1 MGKDIIAMSKRERD
15 LSKVIEQ
22 VVRESILQKDGA
34 RDVQLSVRQFR
45 RMQRRYEDE
54 GDEGLIHRLRGQTS
68 KRKTDERIMK
78 KAVRLMRDKYAGFGP
93 TLGSEY
99 LVEEEA
105 IKVDR
110 ETLRGWMI
118 GEGLWKN
125 RREKVKHRQWRERR
139 SCEGEMEQMDTS
151 IHDWLEGRGEKIV
164 LIHMIDDAS
173 SDLFARFYEGD
184 STKANMK
191 HIKAYIETKGLPRAI
206 YADKASHFKTTRKA
220 SIEEDLKDEEAQ
232 TQIQRA
238 LKELGIGLI
247 PAHSPQAK
255 GRVERSFG
263 TAQDRLV
270 KALRLASAKTLEDA
284 NGVLEKKFMP
294 VWQKRFAIKP
304 KLPVNMHRTKDRGTN
319 LDAILSVQCLRTV
332 ANDYTVQYKMKRFQ
346 ILKQSITSGLRRHDV
361 LLEDRLDGSI
371 HLRFRNKYLA
381 IKEIPG
387 IKEIKNKNGAEVPLP
402 PRTSISIKTKVFFP
416 EKKRTFLLCRKEDI
430 STLR

>member
-1 MGKDIIAMSKRERD
+1 MGRDIIAMDRRERD
-15 LSKVIEQ
+15 ISKVIEQ
-22 VVRESILQKDGA
+22 VVRERILQKEGA

-45 RMQRRYEDE
+45 RMQRRYEEE

-68 KRKTDERIMK
+68 KRKTDKRIMK
-78 KAVRLMRDKYAGFGP
+78 KAIRLMRDKYNGFGP

-99 LVEEEA
+99 LAEEEA
-105 IKVDR
+105 IEVSR
-110 ETLRGWMI
+110 ETLRGWMV
-118 GEGLWKN
+118 GEGLWKD

-139 SCEGEMEQMDTS
+139 SCEGELEQMDTS
-151 IHDWLEGRGEKIV
+151 IHDWLEGRGKKIV

-173 SDLFARFYEGD
+173 SNLFARFYAGD
-184 STKANMK
+184 STKTNMG
-191 HIKAYIETKGLPRAI
+191 HIKAYIETKGLPRGI

-220 SIEEDLKDEEAQ
+220 SIEEDLKEKEAQ

-238 LKELGIGLI
+238 LEELGIELI

-270 KALRLASAKTLEDA
+270 KALRLANAKTEEEA
-284 NGVLEKKFMP
+284 NEVLEKKFMP
-294 VWQKRFAIKP
+294 VWQKRFTIKP
-304 KLPVNMHRTKDRGTN
+304 KSPVNMHRTKDRGID

-332 ANDYTVQYKMKRFQ
+332 ANDYTVQYKTRRFQ
-346 ILKQSITSGLRRHDV
+346 ILRESITSGLRRHEV

-381 IKEIPG
+381 IKEIAG
-387 IKEIKNKNGAEVPLP
+387 TKGVEDKNSMEVLSR
-402 PRTSISIKTKVFFP
+402 PRTYINIKTKVLYP
-416 EKKRTFLLCRKEDI
+416 QKKRTFLLCRKGDI
-430 STLR
+430 SILR